1 MPNVGLSCFNPAATR
16 GARCAARRTHVPKIG
31 TFYRSHGIMEPLLS
45 LQSRDSP
52 FFRARQ
58 PAGTLREIRE
68 EAALRNQRSVIFAS
82 AARQFSASSGV
93 RLVKADEL
101 SGPIVGVR
109 KRAPSSCGAA
119 KENGDYIA
127 RASAVVAL
135 PVS

>member
-1 MPNVGLSCFNPAATR
+1 MPNVGLSCFNPAAASR
-16 GARCAARRTHVPKIG
+16 ARCAARQTQSAH
-31 TFYRSHGIMEPLLS
+31 SAEAMEPLLS
-45 LQSRDSP
+45 PQSPDSP
-52 FFRARQ
+52 FVRARHLT
-58 PAGTLREIRE
+58 GTLREIRE
-68 EAALRNQRSVIFAS
+68 KAALRHQRSVIFAS

-101 SGPIVGVR
+101 AGPIVGVR